1 MRCSELR
8 AWPFRSWA
16 AAVTRPAQSRAVLP
30 AMKPGT
36 ARAFAL
42 RRYAAV
48 RGFRPGVA
56 ELGVVRR
63 LRTSP
68 PSNERT
74 TRHSKSGAIIQ
85 APRFEDFQFRV
96 YREPDVVAFG
106 SSRRFCSRRFRDYQA
121 GVHGESE
128 SIFARSLSRGAHAQ
142 TLERATAPSVSTAR
156 RLLAFL
162 RRVRFTE
169 SQLSRHSRSSIHRE
183 SGRCSRNSFRA
194 SVLTQ

>member
-1 MRCSELR
+1 MRRPATPNHALQR
-8 AWPFRSWA
+8 TAP
-16 AAVTRPAQSRAVLP
+16 AVTHAAPSRPTAQHVRHPAQSLSL
-30 AMKPGT
+30 GSLGDF
-36 ARAFAL
+36 ARLL
-42 RRYAAV
+42 RVMNAQQDIPSPVPSSKLHGLKTSSFESIASRT
-48 RGFRPGVA
+48 FWPSVA
-56 ELGVVRR
+56 
-63 LRTSP
+63 
-68 PSNERT
+68 
-74 TRHSKSGAIIQ
+74 
-85 APRFEDFQFRV
+85 RV
-96 YREPDVVAFG
+96 
-106 SSRRFCSRRFRDYQA
+106 RFCSRRFRDYQA